1 MEACYHLT
9 NIRDLL
15 IGDLERL
22 NKRLKDKLD
31 TQTENDKFSIQ
42 KNIHRSEAEIRALEM
57 AGAALTR
64 S

>member
-42 KNIHRSEAEIRALEM
+42 TNIHRSEAEIRALEM